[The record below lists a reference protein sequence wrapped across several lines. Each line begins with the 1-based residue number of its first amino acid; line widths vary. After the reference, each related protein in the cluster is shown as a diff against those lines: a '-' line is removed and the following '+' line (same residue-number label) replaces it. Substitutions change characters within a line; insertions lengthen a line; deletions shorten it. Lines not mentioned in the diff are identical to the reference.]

1 MKFKVS
7 KKEDPTVTFSLVEQT
22 DGIIKLVATLN
33 DSTSLIPTSFSLL
46 DLNPNSKRLELC
58 SGVPKI
64 LGLEVDAKG
73 RLIPSIR
80 D

>member
-7 KKEDPTVTFSLVEQT
+7 KKEDPTVTFSLIEQT
-22 DGIIKLVATLN
+22 DGTIKLVATIN
-33 DSTSLIPTSFSLL
+33 DSTTLMPMAFRLL
-46 DLNPNSKRLELC
+46 DLNPNSKRLELH

-73 RLIPSIR
+73 RLIPS
-80 D
+80 